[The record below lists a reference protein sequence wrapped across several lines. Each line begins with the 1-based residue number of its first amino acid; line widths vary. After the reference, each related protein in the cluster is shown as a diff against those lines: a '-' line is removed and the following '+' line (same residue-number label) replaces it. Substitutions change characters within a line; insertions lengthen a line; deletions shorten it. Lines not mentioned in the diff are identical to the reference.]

1 MKCLKKKCQDTGGPT
16 LWPPP
21 GIVERHS
28 LNDVAVD
35 ALLWLPLPQVVVRVR
50 NPPRRLCKDG
60 WGEANSFAIVSII
73 QFSEEFI
80 VEISLLKH
88 LVIQKFS

>member
-1 MKCLKKKCQDTGGPT
+1 MKCLQEKCQDMGGPT

-28 LNDVAVD
+28 LNL
-35 ALLWLPLPQVVVRVR
+35 LLWLPLLQVVVRVR

-60 WGEANSFAIVSII
+60 WGEANSFATVSII
-73 QFSEEFI
+73 QFSKEFI
-80 VEISLLKH
+80 VEIPLLKH
-88 LVIQKFS
+88 LVIQMF